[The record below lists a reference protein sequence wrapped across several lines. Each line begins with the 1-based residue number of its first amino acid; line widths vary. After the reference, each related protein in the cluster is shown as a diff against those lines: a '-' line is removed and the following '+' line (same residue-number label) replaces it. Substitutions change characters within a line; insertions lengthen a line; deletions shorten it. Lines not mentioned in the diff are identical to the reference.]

1 MAAEKLESVVSDSL
15 QTRTSHVL
23 LLWASAAKVAR
34 NTSESTN
41 PVKLLQNFYL
51 QPTLANFTGYFVFI
65 LCY

>member
-41 PVKLLQNFYL
+41 PVKLL
-51 QPTLANFTGYFVFI
+51 
-65 LCY
+65 